1 MSSTIDERVVEMRF
15 DNRQFESN
23 VQTSLSTL
31 DKLKRSLNL
40 DGAVKGL
47 EGINAA
53 SKNCD
58 MSGLS
63 SAVQTVQARFSA
75 LEVMAVTALANIT
88 NSVINTG
95 KQMLH
100 SLTIEPIKDGFA
112 EYELKMG
119 SIQTI
124 MMSTGASL
132 EDVNKYLNE
141 LNTYADRTIYSFAD
155 MTSNIGKFTNAGVKL
170 EDAVMAIQGISNEAA
185 VSGANANE
193 ASRAMYN
200 FAQALSAGYVKLIDW
215 KSIENANMATVEFK
229 TQLLEAAVA
238 AGTVEKTTDGMYR
251 VLTENNQGSTMDEA
265 IDATKNFNDSLQY
278 QWMTTDVLVN
288 TLRDYADETTDI
300 GKKAFAAAQEVK
312 TFTQLMDTLKEAVGS
327 GWAMTWEILFGDFN
341 EAKAMWTDASNYFG
355 GMIDAMSDARN
366 SMLQGWK
373 DLGGRTAVID
383 AVKNGFGA
391 LVSVV
396 KPVKDAFREIFPPTT
411 SQQLYNMTIALREFT
426 SHLKLSDTASA
437 NLKRTFK
444 GIFAVLDIGK
454 QAFSALFKAVTPL
467 FGGFKTLGGGVLSVT
482 GNIGDFLVSIDEFV
496 KKNDIFGKSVQ
507 GVIDFV
513 GKAANAFKD
522 FAKEVKD
529 KFNLPD
535 LDAIKKSVTDFLN
548 TLKEKIKI
556 PGLELLHSMLERIH
570 IRMSQ
575 VGEAA
580 GDMKGGVIIAIGA
593 MGEAL
598 SKCKFLQL
606 LQALWNGVKT
616 IVGGIAQVIGGLADT
631 IIEKLGNADFSGI
644 IDLLNGLS
652 LGSIAVGLT
661 KFINSLS
668 NPLDSLGDIMENV
681 TGILDG
687 VRGCFEEY
695 QNQLKAGTLIK
706 IATAIGILAAS
717 IVAISLVDSDKLTG
731 SLGAIAV
738 MMTELIAAMAAFNK
752 LGGVSGKG
760 ATKLVVFAG
769 AVLVL
774 SSAVKKMASL
784 SWSELARGL
793 VGVGVLLAELDVFM
807 ATAKFNKKAMSNAT
821 AMVIFA
827 AAIKVLASAVKS
839 LSGLS
844 WEDMAKGL
852 LGVGVLLAEVDVFLN
867 TAKFSG
873 KAMSTATGMLI
884 MSAALKVLASVC
896 GDFAQMQWGEIG
908 KGLTAVGALLLEVAA
923 FTKLT
928 GNAKHV
934 ISSGLA
940 LVEIAAAMKIFA
952 SAMGDFARF
961 SWQEIAKGLVA
972 MGGALAEV
980 AIATNLMPKNMVGIG
995 TGLIVVGAALE
1006 IIADALGKMGKFSW
1020 EEIAKGL
1027 VAMGGALAELA
1038 IGLNLM
1044 KGTLAGSAAMLV
1056 AATALAVLTPVLS
1069 VLGAMSWGGIAKGL
1083 ITIAG
1088 AFTVLGVAGSVLT
1101 PLVGTILALSGAF
1114 ALIGV
1119 GVVAIGA
1126 GLLAA
1131 GLGLS
1136 ALAVGFTAFA
1146 ASLTA
1151 GATAV
1156 VAGLTVII
1164 TGVAGLIPAIV
1175 AKVGEAI
1182 VELCKVITA
1191 SAPVIGETIK
1201 AVVLTLVDVL
1211 VECVPA
1217 IADGALTLIAG
1228 VLEAL
1233 VAYTPSIV
1241 DSIFQFLI
1249 AILDGIERNLP
1260 KLIQSAIN
1268 VLMAFFSG
1276 VIDALS
1282 GIDVDVLV
1290 KGIAGIGLLSAI
1302 MVALGAVAGL
1312 IPQAMAGVLG
1322 MGVVIAELA
1331 LVLAAVGALA
1341 QIPGLSWL
1349 IGEGGKLLQG
1359 IGTAIGQFVG
1369 GIVGG
1374 FMSGVSSQFP
1384 QIGSDLSG
1392 FMMNIQPFIEGAK
1405 AIDASMMEGV
1415 KALSETILI
1424 LTAADILQG
1433 LTSWFTG
1440 GSSLSDFAE
1449 ELVPF
1454 GTAMKAYSNAISGI
1468 NPETVTASATAAK
1481 ALAEMASNLPNSGG
1495 VVGWFMGENDM
1506 DQFAAQLVPFGE
1518 AMKAY
1523 GEAVSGIDGASIESS
1538 AIAGQAL
1545 TELANT
1551 VPNTGGVVGWF
1562 AGNNDL
1568 GDFAEQLVPFGEAM
1582 KLYGDSVAGINSE
1595 SIQASTIAGKALTE
1609 LANTVPNTGGVVSW
1623 FTGNNDLDTFGEQI
1637 VPFGEAMKAYG
1648 DAVAG
1653 IDGEAVTASAT
1664 AGLALTELAN
1674 TVPNTGGVVSWFTG
1688 NNDLDTFG
1696 EQIVV
1701 FGAAMKKYGDAVAGI
1716 DAEAVTASATAGLA
1730 LAELSNGLDNSGGVV
1745 SWFAGDNDLAS
1756 FAKSIIPFG
1765 EAMKSYSD
1773 AVSGINPSAVTA
1785 SATAAQSLATLEG
1798 NLPAIGGL
1806 SEIMNG
1812 GNSLA
1817 SFARELIPFGEAMKL
1832 YSDAVI
1838 GVNPSA
1844 VTASALAAQS
1854 LARLEE
1860 NLPDIG
1866 GLSEIFMGGNS
1877 LAQFAKELI
1886 PFGEAMKSYS
1896 DAVSGINPGAVTASA
1911 TAAQSLSELEA
1922 NLPDVG
1928 GISGWITGDT
1938 DLGEFAE
1945 RLIPFGEAMLSYSNA
1960 INGIN
1965 PEAVTASATA
1975 AQALAALE
1983 ANLPKTGGVVSWFA
1997 GDNDLESFAK
2007 GITPFGEAM
2016 KSYSLAVTGINAD
2029 AVVNSTTAG
2038 LALIELAKTL
2048 PTTGGVVG
2056 WFTGENDLASFAS
2069 GIVPFGEAMKEYS
2082 LAVTGINSDAVINS
2096 TTAGKALIELA
2107 NTVPNTGGVVGWF
2120 TGGKDMSQFGEQL
2133 TPFGEAMKSYSDAI
2147 SGIDVEAITNSA
2159 TAGKALVELANT
2171 LPNTG
2176 GVVSWFTG
2184 SNDIG
2189 AFGESLILFGKNFAQ
2204 YSDYM
2209 KNVDAGIVTATT
2221 NAASSIVELQK
2232 SLPEEGGWF
2241 SKDVSLADF
2250 GKDMSSFG
2258 SYFSSYYA
2266 YISGVDTG
2274 VLSSVIT
2281 QTNRLV
2287 EMAKGMV
2294 GLDVSGMTSFSSAL
2308 TKLGETGVTGFINA
2322 FNNAESKVKA
2332 AASNMLTAFING
2344 ANAKKSDTTTTFTNI
2359 VQAVLTAIKAKQP
2372 EFQTVGST
2380 LMVKFIAGVKSQDNT
2395 ARTTFTTIISGCLTA
2410 IKNKYAEFQTVG
2422 TQTMIKFIAGVK
2434 SQDNNARTTYT
2445 NIMNGCLTAIKNKYT
2460 EFQTV
2465 GTQTMVKF
2473 IAGVK
2478 SKDNEARTT
2487 FTTIISGCLTAIK
2500 NKYAEFQT
2508 VGTQTMIKF
2517 IAGVKSQDNNAR
2529 TTYTNIMNGC
2539 LTAIK
2544 NKYTE
2549 FQTVGTQTMVK
2560 FIAGVKSKDNEART
2574 TFTTIISGCLTAIK
2588 NKYAEFEAV
2597 GRGCMEKLISGVKSK
2612 DANVKDSFTS
2622 SLSNAVNAVKG
2633 YRDQFYSAGSYLVD
2647 GFASGISENA
2657 YKAEA
2662 KARAMAAAAARAAE
2676 KELDEHSPSKVGY
2689 RIGDYFGVA
2698 FVNAIGDY
2706 EDKAYDV
2713 SSDMATAAK
2722 TGLGNAISKIK
2733 DFITNG
2739 IDAEPTIR
2747 PVLDLSNVESRI
2759 GKLNTMLSRTQALSI
2774 SASMNKDRTSEI
2786 QNGGGKPNTN
2796 STFTFTQNNYSPKSL
2811 SRVELYRQTNNQFSA
2826 FERMVKA

>member
-2209 KNVDAGIVTATT
+2209 KNVDAGIVIATT

-2395 ARTTFTTIISGCLTA
+2395 
-2410 IKNKYAEFQTVG
+2410 
-2422 TQTMIKFIAGVK
+2422 
-2434 SQDNNARTTYT
+2434 
-2445 NIMNGCLTAIKNKYT
+2445 
-2460 EFQTV
+2460 
-2465 GTQTMVKF
+2465 
-2473 IAGVK
+2473 
-2478 SKDNEARTT
+2478 ARTT

>member
-1 MSSTIDERVVEMRF
+1 MSTTVDERVVEMRF

-47 EGINAA
+47 EGISAA
-53 SKNCD
+53 SKKCD

-95 KQMLH
+95 KQMLS
-100 SLTIEPIKDGFA
+100 SLTIAPIKDGFA

-238 AGTVEKTTDGMYR
+238 AGTVEKTTDGMYK
-251 VLTENNQGSTMDEA
+251 VLSKNNQGSTMDET

-278 QWMTTDVLVN
+278 QWMTTDVLVS
-288 TLRDYADETTDI
+288 TLRDYADETTEI

-341 EAKAMWTDASNYFG
+341 EAKTMWTDASNYFG
-355 GMIDAMSDARN
+355 GLIDAMSDARN

-373 DLGGRTAVID
+373 DLGGRAAVID
-383 AVKNGFGA
+383 AVKNAFGA

-411 SQQLYNMTIALREFT
+411 SQQLYNMTIALKEFT
-426 SHLKLSDTASA
+426 SRLKLSDTASA
-437 NLKRTFK
+437 NLKKTFK
-444 GIFAVLDIGK
+444 GVFAVLDIGK
-454 QAFSALFKAVTPL
+454 QAFSALFKGITPL
-467 FGGFKTLGGGVLSVT
+467 FGGFETLGGGILGVT
-482 GNIGDFLVSIDEFV
+482 GNIGDFLVSIDDFI

-513 GKAANAFKD
+513 GKAVNVFKD

-535 LDAIKKSVTDFLN
+535 LDTVKESVKEFLN
-548 TLKEKIKI
+548 ILKEKINV
-556 PGLELLHSMLERIH
+556 PGLELFHSILERIH

-580 GDMKGGVIIAIGA
+580 GEMKGGVIIAIGA
-593 MGEAL
+593 IGETL

-616 IVGGIAQVIGGLADT
+616 IVGGITQVISGLADT

-652 LGSIAVGLT
+652 LGGIAIGLT

-717 IVAISLVDSDKLTG
+717 IVAISLVDSDKLAG
-731 SLGAIAV
+731 SLGAITV
-738 MMTELIAAMAAFNK
+738 MMTELIAAMAVFNK
-752 LGGVSGKG
+752 LGGVSSKG
-760 ATKLVVFAG
+760 AGKLIVFAA

-784 SWSELARGL
+784 SWGELARGL
-793 VGVGVLLAELDVFM
+793 VGVGVLLAELDAFM
-807 ATAKFNKKAMSNAT
+807 ATAKFNKKAMSNAV

-827 AAIKVLASAVKS
+827 AAIKVMASAVKA

-844 WEDMAKGL
+844 WEEMAKGL
-852 LGVGVLLAEVDVFLN
+852 LGVGVLLAEVDIFLN

-873 KAMSTATGMLI
+873 KAMSTATGMLV
-884 MSAALKVLASVC
+884 MAAALKVLASVC
-896 GDFAQMQWGEIG
+896 GDFAQMKWGEIG

-934 ISSGLA
+934 VSSGLA

-952 SAMGDFARF
+952 SAMSDFAR
-961 SWQEIAKGLVA
+961 
-972 MGGALAEV
+972 
-980 AIATNLMPKNMVGIG
+980 
-995 TGLIVVGAALE
+995 
-1006 IIADALGKMGKFSW
+1006 FSW

-1044 KGTLAGSAAMLV
+1044 NGTLAGSAAMFV
-1056 AATALAVLTPVLS
+1056 AAAALGVLTPVLS
-1069 VLGAMSWGGIAKGL
+1069 VLGAMSWEGIAKGL
-1083 ITIAG
+1083 ITVAG
-1088 AFTVLGVAGSVLT
+1088 AFTIIGVAGAVLT

-1175 AKVGEAI
+1175 AKIGEAI
-1182 VELCKVITA
+1182 VEFCKVIIA
-1191 SAPVIGETIK
+1191 SAPVLGETIK
-1201 AVVLTLVDVL
+1201 TVVLTLVDVL
-1211 VECVPA
+1211 IECVPA
-1217 IADGALTLIAG
+1217 IADGALALIAG

-1249 AILDGIERNLP
+1249 AILDGVAKNLP
-1260 KLIQSAIN
+1260 TLIQSAVN

-1312 IPQAMAGVLG
+1312 VPGAMVGVLG

-1359 IGTAIGQFVG
+1359 VGTAIGQFVG

-1384 QIGSDLSG
+1384 QIGSDLSA
-1392 FMMNIQPFIEGAK
+1392 FMTNIQPFIEGAK
-1405 AIDASMMEGV
+1405 SIDSSMMEGV
-1415 KALSETILI
+1415 KALGETILI

-1433 LTSWFTG
+1433 LTSWLTG
-1440 GSSLSDFAE
+1440 GSSLSGFAE

-1454 GTAMKAYSNAISGI
+1454 GTAMKDFSTEIAGMDGNLVANA
-1468 NPETVTASATAAK
+1468 ATAGK
-1481 ALAEMASNLPNSGG
+1481 TLAEMASTLPNSGG
-1495 VVGWFMGENDM
+1495 VIGFFAGENDM
-1506 DQFAAQLVPFGE
+1506 KQFGEQLIPFGE
-1518 AMKAY
+1518 AMMGFAQAVAGLDANAVAEAAVAGKAMA
-1523 GEAVSGIDGASIESS
+1523 EMATTI
-1538 AIAGQAL
+1538 
-1545 TELANT
+1545 
-1551 VPNTGGVVGWF
+1551 PNTGGVVGFF
-1562 AGNNDL
+1562 AGENDMKQF
-1568 GDFAEQLVPFGEAM
+1568 GEQLVPFGEAM
-1582 KLYGDSVAGINSE
+1582 
-1595 SIQASTIAGKALTE
+1595 
-1609 LANTVPNTGGVVSW
+1609 
-1623 FTGNNDLDTFGEQI
+1623 
-1637 VPFGEAMKAYG
+1637 
-1648 DAVAG
+1648 
-1653 IDGEAVTASAT
+1653 
-1664 AGLALTELAN
+1664 
-1674 TVPNTGGVVSWFTG
+1674 
-1688 NNDLDTFG
+1688 
-1696 EQIVV
+1696 
-1701 FGAAMKKYGDAVAGI
+1701 
-1716 DAEAVTASATAGLA
+1716 
-1730 LAELSNGLDNSGGVV
+1730 
-1745 SWFAGDNDLAS
+1745 
-1756 FAKSIIPFG
+1756 
-1765 EAMKSYSD
+1765 
-1773 AVSGINPSAVTA
+1773 
-1785 SATAAQSLATLEG
+1785 
-1798 NLPAIGGL
+1798 
-1806 SEIMNG
+1806 MN
-1812 GNSLA
+1812 
-1817 SFARELIPFGEAMKL
+1817 F
-1832 YSDAVI
+1832 
-1838 GVNPSA
+1838 
-1844 VTASALAAQS
+1844 
-1854 LARLEE
+1854 
-1860 NLPDIG
+1860 
-1866 GLSEIFMGGNS
+1866 
-1877 LAQFAKELI
+1877 
-1886 PFGEAMKSYS
+1886 
-1896 DAVSGINPGAVTASA
+1896 
-1911 TAAQSLSELEA
+1911 
-1922 NLPDVG
+1922 
-1928 GISGWITGDT
+1928 
-1938 DLGEFAE
+1938 
-1945 RLIPFGEAMLSYSNA
+1945 
-1960 INGIN
+1960 
-1965 PEAVTASATA
+1965 
-1975 AQALAALE
+1975 
-1983 ANLPKTGGVVSWFA
+1983 
-1997 GDNDLESFAK
+1997 
-2007 GITPFGEAM
+2007 
-2016 KSYSLAVTGINAD
+2016 SLAVDGLKAD
-2029 AVVNSTTAG
+2029 AIVNSA
-2038 LALIELAKTL
+2038 
-2048 PTTGGVVG
+2048 
-2056 WFTGENDLASFAS
+2056 
-2069 GIVPFGEAMKEYS
+2069 
-2082 LAVTGINSDAVINS
+2082 
-2096 TTAGKALIELA
+2096 TAGKALIELA
-2107 NTVPNTGGVVGWF
+2107 NTVPNSGGVVEFF
-2120 TGGKDMSQFGEQL
+2120 TGGNDIDTFAAKIV
-2133 TPFGEAMKSYSDAI
+2133 PFGKAMKEYSDAVA
-2147 SGIDVEAITNSA
+2147 GIDADAVMSSA
-2159 TAGKALVELANT
+2159 TAGASLVELANT

-2184 SNDIG
+2184 DNDIG
-2189 AFGESLILFGKNFAQ
+2189 AFGQSLVLFGENFKQ

-2209 KNVDAGIVTATT
+2209 AGVDAGIVTATT
-2221 NAASSIVELQK
+2221 NAATSIVELQK
-2232 SLPEEGGWF
+2232 SLPKEGGWF
-2241 SKDVSLADF
+2241 SDDMTLADF

-2266 YISGVDTG
+2266 YISGIDTG
-2274 VLSSVIT
+2274 VLSGVIT

-2287 EMAKGMV
+2287 DMAKGMV
-2294 GLDVSGMTSFSSAL
+2294 GLDTSAMSGFSTAL
-2308 TKLGETGVTGFINA
+2308 TSLGQAGITGFINA
-2322 FNNAESKVKA
+2322 FNNADSQVSA
-2332 AASNMLTAFING
+2332 AATHMLTTFSSA
-2344 ANAKKSDTTTTFTNI
+2344 ANAQQGNVTSTFTNL
-2359 VQAVLTAIKAKQP
+2359 VQAILTAINGKQA
-2372 EFQTVGST
+2372 EFQTAGST
-2380 LMVKFIAGVKSQDNT
+2380 LMIKFIAGVKMQDSST
-2395 ARTTFTTIISGCLTA
+2395 RITFTTIISGCLTA

-2422 TQTMIKFIAGVK
+2422 STSMIRLIAGVK
-2434 SQDNNARTTYT
+2434 MQDTNARTTFL
-2445 NIMNGCLTAIKNKYT
+2445 NIITACLTVIKNKYP
-2460 EFQTV
+2460 EFESAGQ
-2465 GTQTMVKF
+2465 QCMIKL
-2473 IAGVK
+2473 IAGVR
-2478 SKDNEARTT
+2478 SKE
-2487 FTTIISGCLTAIK
+2487 GELK
-2500 NKYAEFQT
+2500 NSFVAVLSACVTSIRDKYN
-2508 VGTQTMIKF
+2508 
-2517 IAGVKSQDNNAR
+2517 D
-2529 TTYTNIMNGC
+2529 
-2539 LTAIK
+2539 
-2544 NKYTE
+2544 
-2549 FQTVGTQTMVK
+2549 
-2560 FIAGVKSKDNEART
+2560 
-2574 TFTTIISGCLTAIK
+2574 
-2588 NKYAEFEAV
+2588 
-2597 GRGCMEKLISGVKSK
+2597 
-2612 DANVKDSFTS
+2612 
-2622 SLSNAVNAVKG
+2622 
-2633 YRDQFYSAGSYLVD
+2633 FYSAGNYLVE
-2647 GFASGISENA
+2647 GFAKGIDENT

-2662 KARAMAAAAARAAE
+2662 KSKAMASAAAKAAK

-2689 RIGDYFGVA
+2689 QIGDYFGVA
-2698 FVNAIGDY
+2698 FVNAIGNY
-2706 EDKAYDV
+2706 EDKAYRT
-2713 SSDMATAAK
+2713 STDMANAAK
-2722 TGLGNAISKIK
+2722 SGLSNAISKVK
-2733 DFITNG
+2733 DFIENG
-2739 IDAEPTIR
+2739 IDAQPTIR
-2747 PVLDLSNVESRI
+2747 PVIDLSNVEAGTSRLSAI
-2759 GKLNTMLSRTQALSI
+2759 LSRTQALTI
-2774 SASMNKDRTSEI
+2774 SSRMNEGRYVDI
-2786 QNGGGKPNTN
+2786 QNGADPVKSG
-2796 STFTFTQNNYSPKSL
+2796 STFSFTQNNYSPKSL
-2811 SRVELYRQTNNQFSA
+2811 SRVEIYRQTNNQFSA

>member
-2209 KNVDAGIVTATT
+2209 KNVDAGIVIATT

-2359 VQAVLTAIKAKQP
+2359 VQAVLTAITAKQP

-2395 ARTTFTTIISGCLTA
+2395 
-2410 IKNKYAEFQTVG
+2410 
-2422 TQTMIKFIAGVK
+2422 
-2434 SQDNNARTTYT
+2434 
-2445 NIMNGCLTAIKNKYT
+2445 
-2460 EFQTV
+2460 
-2465 GTQTMVKF
+2465 
-2473 IAGVK
+2473 
-2478 SKDNEARTT
+2478 ARTT

>member
-548 TLKEKIKI
+548 TL
-556 PGLELLHSMLERIH
+556 
-570 IRMSQ
+570 
-575 VGEAA
+575 AA

-2500 NKYAEFQT
+2500 NKYAEF
-2508 VGTQTMIKF
+2508 
-2517 IAGVKSQDNNAR
+2517 
-2529 TTYTNIMNGC
+2529 
-2539 LTAIK
+2539 
-2544 NKYTE
+2544 
-2549 FQTVGTQTMVK
+2549 
-2560 FIAGVKSKDNEART
+2560 
-2574 TFTTIISGCLTAIK
+2574 
-2588 NKYAEFEAV
+2588 EAV